1 MSSREFN
8 CPLCVSPRLSS
19 PRGYFPPAINKS
31 KESQWKTLR
40 WATQCQLA
48 ATTMEDQ
55 SKLAPPT
62 GCCLSGHQWVCTVAQ
77 GEKLSKCREEHVY
90 STLLNSTL
98 LSTWRVERCLMDD
111 PDFSGSS
118 PKAGIRWRAVQ
129 NQPEGLAGETSA
141 DWTVISSFAAQM
153 DNNRHLYC
161 YHHKLIFCRLK

>member
-8 CPLCVSPRLSS
+8 CPLCVSPRLSP
-19 PRGYFPPAINKS
+19 PRGYFPPPINKS
-31 KESQWKTLR
+31 KESQWKTLQ

-48 ATTMEDQ
+48 TTTMEDQ

-77 GEKLSKCREEHVY
+77 GEKLSKCREEDVY

-98 LSTWRVERCLMDD
+98 LSTGRVERCLMDD

-118 PKAGIRWRAVQ
+118 PKAGIRWRAAQ
-129 NQPEGLAGETSA
+129 CKTNCRGGWPGKPRRIGQLFLHLLHRGTII
-141 DWTVISSFAAQM
+141 VIYIAIIKS
-153 DNNRHLYC
+153 
-161 YHHKLIFCRLK
+161 